1 MTLNQNIHPK
11 ITSSSS
17 CKLLVCL
24 KCNYIKTFLVFS
36 FNSEAIHLFAVCTN
50 HISKQ
55 EDERALI
62 CFRHCIASILFFML
76 YFYLLWKDPVV
87 HTTQKKAAFGS
98 LKSCG
103 FRGPPICRAFVF
115 FLLNEIK
122 TTTVLLFIPV
132 LSLLPSELVCAA
144 RRRYSYSNMM
154 FWRSNL
160 FHKFI
165 VWHVPNIYW
174 SRCLWRIF
182 HNIRRTPF
190 F

>member
-55 EDERALI
+55 GDERGALI

-103 FRGPPICRAFVF
+103 FRGPPIPRAFVF
-115 FLLNEIK
+115 FSVEWNKNNNSTAFHSSFELTPIG
-122 TTTVLLFIPV
+122 V
-132 LSLLPSELVCAA
+132 SLRGAEKVFPL
-144 RRRYSYSNMM
+144 
-154 FWRSNL
+154 
-160 FHKFI
+160 
-165 VWHVPNIYW
+165 
-174 SRCLWRIF
+174 
-182 HNIRRTPF
+182 
-190 F
+190 